1 MYEHYKPYFTPIESL
16 YLTLEYYEGLSVEE
30 IAAALGVS
38 LNETLTIQKTA
49 REKAL
54 ELRSARRDE
63 DDDED
68 EDDGWEE
75 VDEDENNA
83 KEER

>member
-63 DDDED
+63 DDDWDD
-68 EDDGWEE
+68 EDDGW
-75 VDEDENNA
+75 VEDKDDDNA
-83 KEER
+83 KEEC

>member
-1 MYEHYKPYFTPIESL
+1 MYEHYKPYFTPVESL

-54 ELRSARRDE
+54 ELKRK
-63 DDDED
+63 DDD
-68 EDDGWEE
+68 
-75 VDEDENNA
+75 NA
-83 KEER
+83 KKEC

>member
-16 YLTLEYYEGLSVEE
+16 FLTLEYYEGLSVEE

-54 ELRSARRDE
+54 ALRSSRRDE
-63 DDDED
+63 DDDWDD
-68 EDDGWEE
+68 EDDGW
-75 VDEDENNA
+75 VEDKDDDNA

>member
-63 DDDED
+63 DDDWDD

-75 VDEDENNA
+75 RDDDNA